1 MNRPAP
7 TSKEAAM
14 SPNRESIMGAA
25 PAPHPQF
32 RFAPAEWTPE
42 AARRLA
48 AEEGLALHEDHW
60 EVLRGLQEF
69 YARHE
74 AAAINLREIKDAL
87 EEKFHHKG
95 GLKYLHTLFPRG
107 PVAQGCRLAGL
118 KAPAG
123 AVDLGFGSVA

>member
-1 MNRPAP
+1 
-7 TSKEAAM
+7 M
-14 SPNRESIMGAA
+14 SLTRESLMGDA
-25 PAPHPQF
+25 PVPHPNF
-32 RFAPAEWTPE
+32 RFAPHEWTPE
-42 AARRLA
+42 TARRLA
-48 AEEGLALHEDHW
+48 ADEGLALQEDHW
-60 EVLRGLQEF
+60 EVLRSLQEF

-74 AAAINLREIKDAL
+74 AAAISLREIKDAL
-87 EEKFHHKG
+87 EEKFHYKG